1 MEVMVSS
8 LACAGLSHHPCY
20 QCETNDESTWM
31 HAIGEVQRSI
41 ASPGF
46 SFEIYG
52 PTASFGR
59 RAFGQIAPMVA
70 FLATDASYVTGQVIL
85 VDGGGPGG

>member
-1 MEVMVSS
+1 MDAYDWGSAEVDS
-8 LACAGLSHHPCY
+8 L
-20 QCETNDESTWM
+20 
-31 HAIGEVQRSI
+31 
-41 ASPGF
+41 PGF

-59 RAFGQIAPMVA
+59 RAFGQIAPMAA
-70 FLATDASYVTGQVIL
+70 FLATDASYVTGQVIF